1 MPKTLWEIIR
11 KQMRDPKFRAE
22 WEALE
27 KEFGT
32 IRAMIDEQRK
42 KYPTQYIQVGKYI
55 PATAET
61 VAQVDRDYYRQGW
74 IFKDEEAFLHD
85 QDQVCYVPEL
95 SDEAYTR
102 RDFLRICGGDE
113 ELAKICFYNVDWQS
127 PETWMDEY
135 EREEAD
141 ENDGTDEA
149 AGGCG
154 VSERGNVSSLH

>member
-102 RDFLRICGGDE
+102 RDFLRICGDDE
-113 ELAKICFYNVDWQS
+113 ELAKICFYDVDWQT

-141 ENDGTDEA
+141 ENDRTDEA

-154 VSERGNVSSLH
+154 VPERGNGSSLH